1 MDCST
6 PNSLSF
12 TISQSLLKFMSIE
25 LVMTSNHLVFCHPLL
40 LSPSICPNIRI
51 FSSGSAPPITWPEYW
66 SFGFSLNPSNEYS
79 GLISYR
85 IDWFDLSCCPRDSQ
99 ESSLA
104 PQSES
109 NKSSAISSL
118 YGPTLT
124 TIHVVVFQS
133 LSHVQLF
140 ATPWTVAYQASL
152 SFTVSQSLLRFMSI
166 ELVMPSNHLILS
178 HPLLLLPSIFPS
190 IRVFSSEL
198 AFPIRWPKYWSFSFS
213 ISPSHSR
220 LILFRNDW
228 FDLLAVQETL
238 KSLLQHH
245 SSKASIPWRSAFF
258 MVHLSHL
265 YMTPGKTIALTR
277 QTFVGRVMSLLFNM
291 PAGWS

>member
-1 MDCST
+1 MFWWLEPTNILALQWEDDPELPRSAQCNHCCSVAKSCPTLCHAMDCST

-104 PQSES
+104 PQF
-109 NKSSAISSL
+109 KSINSSVFRL
-118 YGPTLT
+118 YDPTLNRT
-124 TIHVVVFQS
+124 
-133 LSHVQLF
+133 
-140 ATPWTVAYQASL
+140 
-152 SFTVSQSLLRFMSI
+152 
-166 ELVMPSNHLILS
+166 
-178 HPLLLLPSIFPS
+178 
-190 IRVFSSEL
+190 
-198 AFPIRWPKYWSFSFS
+198 
-213 ISPSHSR
+213 
-220 LILFRNDW
+220 
-228 FDLLAVQETL
+228 
-238 KSLLQHH
+238 
-245 SSKASIPWRSAFF
+245 
-258 MVHLSHL
+258 
-265 YMTPGKTIALTR
+265 
-277 QTFVGRVMSLLFNM
+277 
-291 PAGWS
+291 